1 MAEPPSLLGQ
11 AVSHYRILE
20 KLGSGG
26 MGVVYKA
33 EDTRLGRLVA
43 LKFLPE
49 DVAHNQQ
56 SLERFKREA
65 RATSALNHP
74 NICTIYDIGEQ
85 DGQAFIAMEYLDGVT
100 LKYLIAGNSLELERL
115 LDISIE
121 IADALDAAH
130 SQGIVHRD
138 IKPANIFVT
147 KRGHIK
153 ILDFG
158 LAKVPTAKATARN
171 AETLETVTDDPAQ
184 LTSPGAAL
192 GTVAY
197 MSPEQVRAKDLD
209 ARTDL
214 FSFGVV
220 LYEMATGQL
229 PFRGESSGVIF
240 SAILEREP
248 ISPVR
253 LNPDLPTRLEH
264 IINRALE
271 KDRDLRYQGAAEMRA
286 ELKRLKRDTDSGRS
300 AVIPNMVSGAGIDPL
315 DVSNTQSAKPSVG
328 LPGVKETRVE
338 VLPAH
343 PSSSSVVAA
352 AKQHTGGFIAAA
364 IVILLLVASAG
375 YGVYHFLA
383 PPHAPVTQA
392 RITQISHWNK
402 PMETACLSP
411 DGRTV
416 AFTSVVAG
424 IPQVFVMLSS
434 GGKPLQLTDDEGDKV
449 VDSFSFDGSEIYFNR
464 VLGRDEVWA
473 IPTLGGS
480 ARRLASGVSLVP
492 SADGSSLFYLKS
504 NNQGIFRS
512 PNSGL
517 GEERVYGFD
526 SPQIIPLSI
535 LPFPDGNDLL
545 VTTSMPSGSLSSD
558 EVHLYKL
565 NLSTRKAAEMAS
577 LSGNPED
584 LVWGEPGKEL
594 LFSRT
599 VNGLTNLWTYSLADR
614 SLTQITFG
622 PGPDLRPMPYQAG
635 KGILYVN
642 GKGSGFLT
650 AYHVRSKSSTDIV
663 SENATQPTISPNGKR
678 VTYIKIVG
686 QDQDELWVSDIDGG
700 NQVKLATS
708 GTFLTTLEWSPDG
721 SQISFAD
728 TKAGENSAFLVGA
741 DGSGLRQIRGLEGLV
756 GFMIWSADMKTLY
769 ISSSKQASKPTV
781 WKADAD
787 GSHVERFLDDCCW
800 VMDASSDGKRL
811 LGFWP
816 SGDDLGI
823 YQISVKDK
831 KRILLVPGVATFAT
845 HYSPDGNSALYALA
859 SRGEV
864 TFYRQ
869 ALRNDDPVGKPQI
882 ALKLPFTFRL
892 FYQGNAF
899 DFSPDLSTVVYARP
913 GGQADLYLLSQS
925 Q

>member
-74 NICTIYDIGEQ
+74 NICTIYDIGDQ
-85 DGQAFIAMEYLDGVT
+85 DGHAFIAMEYLDGVT
-100 LKYLIAGNSLELERL
+100 LKHLIAGRPLDLERL

-121 IADALDAAH
+121 ISDALDAAH

-147 KRGHIK
+147 KRGHTK

-158 LAKVPTAKATARN
+158 LAKVPTAKSSSRN

-253 LNPDLPTRLEH
+253 LNPYLPTKLED

-271 KDRDLRYQGAAEMRA
+271 KDRDLRYQGAGEMRA

-300 AVIPNMVSGAGIDPL
+300 AATPKMASAGGTDAL
-315 DVSNTQSAKPSVG
+315 DASKAQSATHSVG
-328 LPGVKETRVE
+328 LPERKKTPDE
-338 VLPAH
+338 VPSAH
-343 PSSSSVVAA
+343 PSSSSVVEL
-352 AKQHTGGFIAAA
+352 AKQHKAGLAGAA
-364 IVILLLVASAG
+364 IVVLSLVAAAT

-383 PPHAPVTQA
+383 RPSAPAPQTK
-392 RITQISHWNK
+392 ITQISHWNK

-416 AFTSVVAG
+416 AFTSPVAG

-434 GGKPLQLTDDEGDKV
+434 GGKPLQLTDDEGGKV

-504 NNQGIFRS
+504 NNQGIFRA
-512 PNSGL
+512 PNTGL
-517 GEERVYGFD
+517 GEERVYSFD
-526 SPQIIPLSI
+526 GPQIIPLSI
-535 LPFPDGNDLL
+535 LPFPGGNDLL
-545 VTTSMPSGSLSSD
+545 VTTEMPSVGLSSD

-577 LSGNPED
+577 LSGNPDD
-584 LVWGEPGKEL
+584 LVWGDPGKEL

-599 VNGLTNLWTYSLADR
+599 INGLTNLWTYSLADR

-663 SENATQPTISPNGKR
+663 SENATQPAISPNGKR
-678 VTYIKIVG
+678 VMYIKIVG
-686 QDQDELWVSDIDGG
+686 QDQDELWVSDIDGS

-708 GTFLTTLEWSPDG
+708 GASLSTLGWSPDG

-728 TKAGENSAFLVGA
+728 TKAGENRTFLVGA
-741 DGSGLRQIRGLEGLV
+741 GGSGLRQIERVEGPV
-756 GFMIWSADMKTLY
+756 GSLIWSANMKTLY
-769 ISSSKQASKPTV
+769 ISSSKQGAKPTV
-781 WKADAD
+781 WMADAD

-800 VMDASSDGKRL
+800 VVDASSDGKRL
-811 LGFWP
+811 LGFFP

-831 KRILLVPGVATFAT
+831 KRIPLVPGAATFET
-845 HYSPDGNSALYALA
+845 HYSRDGNSALYPLA

-869 ALRNDDPVGKPQI
+869 ALRDENPIGKSQI